1 MGQLKYIKS
10 HSTILLQQEYELAI
24 CTKKYTRGIPT
35 IISRHTIDPQC
46 TIVNTQH
53 SISKK

>member
-10 HSTILLQQEYELAI
+10 QSTILLQQEYELAI
-24 CTKKYTRGIPT
+24 HIKYTRVIPT
-35 IISRHTIDPQC
+35 IISRHIIDPQC
-46 TIVNTQH
+46 TTVNTQH